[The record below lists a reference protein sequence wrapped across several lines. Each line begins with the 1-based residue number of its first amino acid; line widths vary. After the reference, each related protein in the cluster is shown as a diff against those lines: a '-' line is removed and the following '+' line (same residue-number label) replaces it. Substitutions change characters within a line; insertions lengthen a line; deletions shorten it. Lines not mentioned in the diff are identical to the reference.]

1 MVAYWDLLKRQVSSC
16 EQKMRPKSF
25 NPIRNLKAFYKA
37 ATIGVVLVAFV
48 GLSGFQI
55 LSLQREVDEAYRKDR
70 DITDG
75 VVLIHRAMKAAY
87 DALREI
93 VYFETDPASAGKDY
107 EQRFQK
113 RIVELTEIEG
123 QLARQRA
130 TKQTNLKTF
139 IDDLK
144 KELGK
149 VNELA
154 NVPYES
160 FTKVMAVQRASYLGH
175 ELTRIT
181 EKMLAEQERMS
192 VKTRKELDA
201 KRDKLRNT
209 VIFEFS
215 FGVGLVVLLVVI
227 FSFDQLI
234 QLNIMMANSNRFARG
249 EELLPQVLGSD
260 EFAQLDETFH
270 SMVASINA
278 LTERE
283 KAVFRNTNDLIF
295 VLDGTFRVTFIN
307 DASRSMLGIA
317 PENLLQVSV
326 VEWSDTIVKSLE
338 KCVELENFTFEEML
352 KGAEGQ
358 VAEVEISAH
367 WSERDRSFYCV
378 GHDIGSRKELERMKQ
393 GFLAMV
399 THDLRSPIAANQL
412 ALEMLLEEPKMGSLS
427 EDGERLIR
435 RILSSDKKLTA
446 LINDLLDMEKLNAGQ
461 LSLDMELVSF
471 NDLIEESIGLLEPLI
486 KAQKIELKRDD
497 VDTLIYCDSAR
508 IVQVVSNI
516 FSNALKVSKPGDTIE
531 LRFSET
537 PEESIVSVKDNGPG
551 IPIEFLPMLFEQYT
565 QTGEKSLMKKGSGL
579 GLAISKKLVDLH
591 DGEIVVSTEVGK
603 GTCFEIRLP
612 NNRYYSKNLLL

>member
-1 MVAYWDLLKRQVSSC
+1 
-16 EQKMRPKSF
+16 MRPKSF

-37 ATIGVVLVAFV
+37 AIIGVVLVAFV

-215 FGVGLVVLLVVI
+215 FGVSLVVLLVVI

-249 EELLPQVLGSD
+249 EELLPQVPGSD

-295 VLDGTFRVTFIN
+295 VLDGNLRVTFIN

-326 VEWSDTIVKSLE
+326 VEWSDTIAKSLE
-338 KCVELENFTFEEML
+338 KCVELENYTFEEML

-412 ALEMLLEEPKMGSLS
+412 ALEMLLEEPKMGSLT

-446 LINDLLDMEKLNAGQ
+446 LINDLLDIEKLNAGQ

-551 IPIEFLPMLFEQYT
+551 IPIEFLPLLFEQYT

-612 NNRYYSKNLLL
+612 KRSLL

>member
-1 MVAYWDLLKRQVSSC
+1 
-16 EQKMRPKSF
+16 MRPKSF

-215 FGVGLVVLLVVI
+215 FGVSLVVLLVVI

-249 EELLPQVLGSD
+249 EELLPQVPGSD

-612 NNRYYSKNLLL
+612 KRSIL

>member
-1 MVAYWDLLKRQVSSC
+1 
-16 EQKMRPKSF
+16 MRPKSF

>member
-1 MVAYWDLLKRQVSSC
+1 
-16 EQKMRPKSF
+16 
-25 NPIRNLKAFYKA
+25 
-37 ATIGVVLVAFV
+37 
-48 GLSGFQI
+48 
-55 LSLQREVDEAYRKDR
+55 
-70 DITDG
+70 
-75 VVLIHRAMKAAY
+75 
-87 DALREI
+87 
-93 VYFETDPASAGKDY
+93 
-107 EQRFQK
+107 
-113 RIVELTEIEG
+113 
-123 QLARQRA
+123 
-130 TKQTNLKTF
+130 
-139 IDDLK
+139 
-144 KELGK
+144 
-149 VNELA
+149 
-154 NVPYES
+154 
-160 FTKVMAVQRASYLGH
+160 
-175 ELTRIT
+175 
-181 EKMLAEQERMS
+181 MLAEQERMS

-215 FGVGLVVLLVVI
+215 FGVSLVVLLVVI

-249 EELLPQVLGSD
+249 EELLPQVPGSD

-295 VLDGTFRVTFIN
+295 VLDGNLRVTFIN

-326 VEWSDTIVKSLE
+326 VEWSDTIAKSLE
-338 KCVELENFTFEEML
+338 KCVELENYTFEEML

-412 ALEMLLEEPKMGSLS
+412 ALEMLLEEPKMGSLT

-446 LINDLLDMEKLNAGQ
+446 LINDLLDIEKLNAGQ

-612 NNRYYSKNLLL
+612 KRSLP

>member
-1 MVAYWDLLKRQVSSC
+1 
-16 EQKMRPKSF
+16 MRPSSL

-37 ATIGVVLVAFV
+37 AAIAVVLIGFVA
-48 GLSGFQI
+48 LSGFQI
-55 LSLQREVDEAYRKDR
+55 FSLQREIDEAYRRDR

-93 VYFETDPASAGKDY
+93 VYFETDPGGAGKNY
-107 EQRFQK
+107 ESRFQR
-113 RIVELTEIEG
+113 RIDELTEIEAR
-123 QLARQRA
+123 LARQRS

-144 KELGK
+144 KELGN
-149 VNELA
+149 VNDLA

-160 FTKVMAVQRASYLGH
+160 FTKIMAVQRASYLGH

-181 EKMLAEQERMS
+181 EKMLAEQEKMS
-192 VKTRKELDA
+192 AETRKVLDA
-201 KRDKLRNT
+201 KRVELRNT
-209 VIFEFS
+209 VIFEFT
-215 FGVGLVVLLVVI
+215 FGVSVVVLLVVV

-234 QLNIMMANSNRFARG
+234 QLNVMMANSNRFARG
-249 EELLPQVLGSD
+249 EELLPQVAGSD

-295 VLDGTFRVTFIN
+295 VLDKNYRVTFMN
-307 DASRSMLGIA
+307 DASNVMLGIA
-317 PENLLQVSV
+317 PGELLQVSA
-326 VEWSDTIVKSLE
+326 VEWSHSIAKSLE
-338 KCVELENFTFEEML
+338 TCVELENYTFEEAL
-352 KGAEGQ
+352 KGANNLI
-358 VAEVEISAH
+358 AEVEISAH
-367 WSERDRSFYCV
+367 WSERDQAFYCV
-378 GHDIGSRKELERMKQ
+378 AHDIGARKELERMKQ

-412 ALEMLLEEPKMGSLS
+412 ALELLLEEPKMGSLT
-427 EDGERLIR
+427 EEGERLIR

-461 LSLDMELVSF
+461 LNLDMELVSF
-471 NDLIEESIGLLEPLI
+471 NDLIEESMVLLEPLI
-486 KAQKIELKRDD
+486 RSQKIVLKRDD
-497 VDTLIYCDSAR
+497 VDTLMYCDSAR
-508 IVQVVSNI
+508 IVQVISNI

-531 LRFSET
+531 LRFSESL
-537 PEESIVSVKDNGPG
+537 ENCIISIRDNGPG
-551 IPIEFLPMLFEQYT
+551 IPLEFLPMLFEQFT
-565 QTGEKSLMKKGSGL
+565 QTGEKSLTKKGSGL

-591 DGEIVVSTEVGK
+591 NGEIVVSTEVGE

-612 NNRYYSKNLLL
+612 KRA

>member
-215 FGVGLVVLLVVI
+215 FGVSLVVLLVVI

-249 EELLPQVLGSD
+249 EELLPQVPGSD

-612 NNRYYSKNLLL
+612 KRSIL